1 MTVPPLDP
9 SIILSAVQL
18 LGTIAGAALAV
29 KLQIARLSDGQVEVL
44 RQLKALHDRM
54 DRHGQEVVRL
64 DKDLVRMDER
74 VKGLKD
80 SQRFRLKGQVEQDM
94 FVVDE

>member
-1 MTVPPLDP
+1 VPPIDS
-9 SIILSAVQL
+9 SILIAGVQL

-29 KLQIARLSDGQVEVL
+29 KMQMARLTDGQVEVL

-54 DRHGQEVVRL
+54 DRHGQEVTRIDKEQVRL
-64 DKDLVRMDER
+64 DER

-80 SQRFRLKGQVEQDM
+80 SQLFRLKSHAEQDM
-94 FVVDE
+94 FVVGDE

>member
-1 MTVPPLDP
+1 M
-9 SIILSAVQL
+9 

-29 KLQIARLSDGQVEVL
+29 KMQMARLTDGQVEVL

-54 DRHGQEVVRL
+54 DRHGQEVTRI
-64 DKDLVRMDER
+64 DKEQVRMDER

-80 SQRFRLKGQVEQDM
+80 SQRFRHAEQDM
-94 FVVDE
+94 FVVGDE